1 MFNNSKKSL
10 LSVVAASLIVASSS
24 VLAAFDDAVSNTQ
37 PCPINAAYPLKLN
50 SDGTPLGDFPADQ
63 VIDAE
68 FGEGAQAITQ
78 CLKNRVNAKIVVRVN
93 EAFSEDAFG
102 NKRLNKAMFF
112 SNIEKMINQYE
123 NTHGMKIGEKVDIRV
138 VFSGAGA
145 VLATTGHKVFVG
157 AAKKFNVANATAIA
171 AGEVSPLAVSPVNP
185 YKDLVKRGMEVGMHF
200 YLCQEAS
207 RTLGITMANKIPGIN
222 FVPAAHAATADFQM
236 DGYAIILP

>member
-10 LSVVAASLIVASSS
+10 LSVVAAGLFVASSS
-24 VLAAFDDAVSNTQ
+24 VLAVFDPAVSNAQ
-37 PCPINAAYPLKLN
+37 PCPVNAAYPAKTTA
-50 SDGTPLGDFPADQ
+50 DGITLGDVPTNQ

-93 EAFSEDAFG
+93 EAFTEDAFG
-102 NKRLNKAMFF
+102 NKRFNKAMFF

-123 NTHGMKIGEKVDIRV
+123 NTHGMKIGKKVDIRV

-145 VLATTGHKVFVG
+145 VLATTGHKVFAG
-157 AAKKFNVANATAIA
+157 AAMKWNAANPTAPMM
-171 AGEVSPLAVSPVNP
+171 VSPANP
-185 YKDLVKRGMEVGMHF
+185 FIGLVKRGMEVGMHF

-236 DGYAIILP
+236 DGYALLLP